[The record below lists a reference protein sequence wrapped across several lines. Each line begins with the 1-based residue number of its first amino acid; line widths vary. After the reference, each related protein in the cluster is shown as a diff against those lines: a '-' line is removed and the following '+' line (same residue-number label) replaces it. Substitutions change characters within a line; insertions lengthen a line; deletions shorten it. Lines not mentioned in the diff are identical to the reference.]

1 MKENLDVL
9 HAMSD
14 ALMKYETID
23 ASQIDQLM
31 ERKEVSPPKDC
42 NDDDGAKPS
51 ADDKTSEKKK
61 DDKGDGSIGGPAS
74 LH

>member
-1 MKENLDVL
+1 
-9 HAMSD
+9 MSD

-31 ERKEVSPPKDC
+31 ERQDVSPPKDW
-42 NDDDGAKPS
+42 NDNYDKPS
-51 ADDKTSEKKK
+51 APDSSKKEEAKKEK
-61 DDKGDGSIGGPAS
+61 KGDGSIGGPAS

>member
-1 MKENLDVL
+1 
-9 HAMSD
+9 MSD

-31 ERKEVSPPKDC
+31 ERTEVSAPKDWSD
-42 NDDDGAKPS
+42 NDDSS
-51 ADDKTSEKKK
+51 ASGKSNGTKK
-61 DDKGDGSIGGPAS
+61 DEKESKEDKGDGSIGGPAS